1 MPSGSAVPSH
11 RCVLQLCL
19 LVPCRSA
26 GLVAEVHH
34 YMIKLLYLVISLCD
48 LEFQDGYPNNSAQE
62 TSTQSHHSQTTLASS
77 QRPYCFDPP
86 AYRALPQYPCAASL
100 GRPSTSCTSTTY
112 PLPYLCCNGRVL
124 EMQKMLEGA
133 ERKACTLPAEATTT
147 TATERGT
154 RPGSPLADLGFNLL
168 MSKVL
173 HSIAAGLNEI
183 PEYLQGCLALGLHVP
198 PLAWIDDLTVPI
210 TATKPDQLEPLIQA
224 ATSII
229 HMAFSQHGLTM
240 NFDGGKTEAVVM
252 YRGPGAAAHRTQMF
266 DKETKPCI
274 IVGTPSH
281 ILTLR
286 VVASYRHL
294 GSKFTMD
301 ADIEHEVTTRIA
313 TARQAFAEMKQPI
326 FLNRSIPVQGRLQLY
341 NSLVISRLLYGC
353 AVWSDIPNALM
364 TKLDAFLVDH
374 QRRIANIGFWN
385 GATMNDEDFRHHM
398 ELEPFRITW
407 ARHRLLYLRHI
418 AVHGSDFHRQGLL
431 MEFTYQK
438 GWLREVVDDLVWL
451 RSLID
456 LPFDFDENDIQWIP
470 LWEAIAACPRWK
482 SILKRACRKHVL
494 QERIARDVKH
504 YHNLIE
510 EELTSHGYEIW
521 HGEQHQPAPDLPNF
535 GRGACERSFL
545 TLRRHLQHMN
555 IGFMALLP
563 WNASTSSPRFALDV

>member
-1 MPSGSAVPSH
+1 
-11 RCVLQLCL
+11 
-19 LVPCRSA
+19 
-26 GLVAEVHH
+26 
-34 YMIKLLYLVISLCD
+34 
-48 LEFQDGYPNNSAQE
+48 
-62 TSTQSHHSQTTLASS
+62 
-77 QRPYCFDPP
+77 
-86 AYRALPQYPCAASL
+86 
-100 GRPSTSCTSTTY
+100 
-112 PLPYLCCNGRVL
+112 
-124 EMQKMLEGA
+124 MQKMLEGA

-240 NFDGGKTEAVVM
+240 NFGGGKTEAVVM
-252 YRGPGAAAHRTQMF
+252 YRGPGAAGHRTQMF

-313 TARQAFAEMKQPI
+313 TARQAFAEMKQPT

-456 LPFDFDENDIQWIP
+456 LPFDFDENDIQWIL

-510 EELTSHGYEIW
+510 EELTSHGYLAW
-521 HGEQHQPAPDLPNF
+521 RAAPA
-535 GRGACERSFL
+535 
-545 TLRRHLQHMN
+545 
-555 IGFMALLP
+555 
-563 WNASTSSPRFALDV
+563 SS